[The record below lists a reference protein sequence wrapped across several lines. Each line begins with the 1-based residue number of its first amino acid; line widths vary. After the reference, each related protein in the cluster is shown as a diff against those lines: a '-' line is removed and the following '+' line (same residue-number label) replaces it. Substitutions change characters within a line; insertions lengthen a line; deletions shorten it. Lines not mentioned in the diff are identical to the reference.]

1 VAAGARLLAK
11 HVAPSRSA
19 CAFALSQQQ
28 EAGVY
33 KATKPRTDRLRK
45 KPEDHGLKLLPG
57 RLKGGVL
64 YLKPSDIEGP
74 KAPPPSD
81 DGERGGGKGKRGRG
95 GKRGGGGGRGKKRR

>member
-1 VAAGARLLAK
+1 M
-11 HVAPSRSA
+11 
-19 CAFALSQQQ
+19 SQQQ

-81 DGERGGGKGKRGRG
+81 DGARSGGGKGKRGRG
-95 GKRGGGGGRGKKRR
+95 GKRGGGGRGKKRQ